1 MRTQI
6 YFDKWIEFN
15 NETSFKKTP
24 LHSAVYYH
32 LILLSD
38 RKSRT
43 ITIDTEQV
51 AKYLGCKDLY
61 EILNCIFDL
70 KIGMFIA
77 TFLVDKTNYKSIKI
91 TLL

>member
-15 NETSFKKTP
+15 NDSTFKKTP
-24 LHSAVYYH
+24 LHYAVYYH
-32 LILLSD
+32 LILLSIG
-38 RKSRT
+38 KSRT
-43 ITIDTEQV
+43 FIININEVTKQ
-51 AKYLGCKDLY
+51 LGCNNLY
-61 EILNCIFDL
+61 DVLNCIFDL
-70 KIGMFIA
+70 KEWMFIA